1 MAERLPRYRRT
12 GVSPTAV
19 PSVSTRGL
27 DYRMPQMQ
35 IRDPFAG
42 ISNALDKMTDF
53 AFERAAEKAKKEG
66 VEFRMENPI
75 TSDQISAAMAQGRDI
90 DEIVGD
96 PDTIFGSA
104 SRATASSQLKTELEA
119 NARNEIAAI
128 SAAINSD
135 VPINPDEVQ
144 VKIQSVIDGHA
155 DILAQVDPG
164 ASYSYRGTISTIAA
178 PVYKLALEKEYKRAR
193 LAGQLSLNNAMDQ
206 APAAMQAAVM
216 ASAGAFT
223 EIEGKPVPELE
234 QSLAVIRRTLID
246 QAISTGDLGLIKKTQ
261 EDIFKMEEKAK
272 VDGLRQFAR
281 ENPSL
286 VDVYSGNYGRLTSVY
301 SGLSEDNKE
310 IVREKIIEERSAEN
324 KAAKDRRTEADARS
338 KSNADRNYSVLYG
351 LSKDSEEY
359 VKHRAQYERDV
370 AAGLIGREDQ
380 NALEDRRNPK
390 PVSSK
395 EDYLQIFRAIKSNKF
410 KTRSGLRRAL
420 DSLDLTIDDKI
431 KLENELEQE
440 LKPDYAAATRTLR
453 EGMGLVGEMASG
465 TESQGILLIRAT
477 RELEDRYEKINTP
490 KAVQEGTGQS
500 YLEIARGLVKEGFLK
515 MAQEAKE
522 AYLRSIVDAAKR
534 AKIEIPDVITIQ
546 NIESVKQTVKQSGAA
561 RAAKE
566 NIIRSIDAYKREH
579 LERADD

>member
-42 ISNALDKMTDF
+42 ITSALDKMTDF
-53 AFERAAEKAKKEG
+53 AFERAVGKAKKEG

-75 TSDQISAAMAQGRDI
+75 TSDQISAAMSQGRDI

-104 SRATASSQLKTELEA
+104 SRATASAQLKTELEA

-216 ASAGAFT
+216 ASAGAVN
-223 EIEGKPVPELE
+223 EVNGKPVPELE

-246 QAISTGDLGLIKKTQ
+246 QAVSTGDLGLIKKTQ

-310 IVREKIIEERSAEN
+310 VVREKIIAERSAEN
-324 KAAKDRRTEADARS
+324 KAAKDRRTEGDALS
-338 KSNADRNYSVLYG
+338 KSNAERNYSILYS

-359 VKHRAQYERDV
+359 VGRRAQYEIDV
-370 AAGLIGREDQ
+370 AAGLIKREDQ
-380 NALEDRRNPK
+380 KALEDRRNPK
-390 PVSSK
+390 RTGSK
-395 EDYLQIFRAIKSNKF
+395 EDYLQIFRAIEDGKF
-410 KTRSGLRRAL
+410 RTFGGLRGAL
-420 DSLDLTIDDKI
+420 DKLDLSIDEKI
-431 KLENELEQE
+431 KLENQFEKERDS
-440 LKPDYAAATRTLR
+440 DYKEAKRTLKT
-453 EGMGLVGEMASG
+453 GMGLIGEMASG
-465 TESQGILLIRAT
+465 TESQGVLLLRASE
-477 RELEDRYEKINTP
+477 ELEDRYKKTNTP
-490 KAVQEGTGQS
+490 KAVQEGTSQS
-500 YLEIARGLVKEGFLK
+500 YVKIAKELIKEGFLK
-515 MAQEAKE
+515 VAQETQE
-522 AYLRSIVDAAKR
+522 GDLRSILETAKR
-534 AKIEIPDVITIQ
+534 AKIQIPNVITRQ
-546 NIESVKQTVKQSGAA
+546 NIESVKQTVKQSDASK
-561 RAAKE
+561 AAKE
-566 NIIRSIDAYKREH
+566 NIIRYIDAYKRDH
-579 LERADD
+579 LETD

>member
-27 DYRMPQMQ
+27 NYRMPQMQ
-35 IRDPFAG
+35 ISDPFAG
-42 ISNALDKMTDF
+42 ITSALDKMTEF
-53 AFERAAEKAKKEG
+53 AFERAAKKAKKEG

-75 TSDQISAAMAQGRDI
+75 TSDQISAAMSQGRDI

-104 SRATASSQLKTELEA
+104 SRATASAQLKTELEA

-128 SAAINSD
+128 SAALNSD

-155 DILAQVDPG
+155 DILAQVNPS

-178 PVYKLALEKEYKRAR
+178 PVYKLALEKEYKRAK

-216 ASAGAFT
+216 ASAGGFV
-223 EIEGKPVPELE
+223 EINGKPVPELE
-234 QSLAVIRRTLID
+234 QSFAVIRRTLMD
-246 QAISTGDLGLIKKTQ
+246 QAVGTGDLALIKNTQ
-261 EDIFKMEEKAK
+261 EKILKMEEKAK

-301 SGLSEDNKE
+301 AGLSEDNKE

-338 KSNADRNYSVLYG
+338 KSNADRNYSILFS

-359 VKHRAQYERDV
+359 VERRAQYERDV

-380 NALEDRRNPK
+380 KALEDRRNPK
-390 PVSSK
+390 RTGSK
-395 EDYLQIFRAIKSNKF
+395 EDYLQIFRAIEDGKF
-410 KTRSGLRRAL
+410 RTFGGLRGAL
-420 DSLDLTIDDKI
+420 DKLDLSIDQKI
-431 KLENELEQE
+431 KLENQFEKERDDDYKE
-440 LKPDYAAATRTLR
+440 AKRALKT
-453 EGMGLVGEMASG
+453 GMGLIGEMASG
-465 TESQGILLIRAT
+465 TESQGVLLLRASE
-477 RELEDRYEKINTP
+477 ELEDRYKKTNTP
-490 KAVQEGTGQS
+490 KAVQEGASQS
-500 YLEIARGLVKEGFLK
+500 YVEIAKGLVKEGFLK
-515 MAQEAKE
+515 AAQEAEKNQRE
-522 AYLRSIVDAAKR
+522 SFFNEAKR
-534 AKIEIPDVITIQ
+534 AGIDIGNSITSQNFETIKQKIR
-546 NIESVKQTVKQSGAA
+546 ESKASQQTKGSLL
-561 RAAKE
+561 RNLE
-566 NIIRSIDAYKREH
+566 AYKLEH
-579 LERADD
+579 LELK

>member
-27 DYRMPQMQ
+27 NYRMPQAP

-42 ISNALDKMTDF
+42 ITSALDKMTEF
-53 AFERAAEKAKKEG
+53 AFERAAKKAKKEG

-104 SRATASSQLKTELEA
+104 SRATASAQLKTELEA

-128 SAAINSD
+128 SAALNSD

-178 PVYKLALEKEYKRAR
+178 PVYKLALEKEYKRAK
-193 LAGQLSLNNAMDQ
+193 LAGQLSLNNAMAQ
-206 APAAMQAAVM
+206 APAAMLAAVM
-216 ASAGAFT
+216 ASAGAVT
-223 EIEGKPVPELE
+223 EVNGKPVPELE
-234 QSLAVIRRTLID
+234 QSFAVIRRTLMD
-246 QAISTGDLGLIKKTQ
+246 QAIGTGDLALIKNTQ
-261 EDIFKMEEKAK
+261 EKILKMEEKAK

-281 ENPSL
+281 ENPSI

-301 SGLSEDNKE
+301 AGLSEDNKE
-310 IVREKIIEERSAEN
+310 IVREKIINERAAEN

-338 KSNADRNYSVLYG
+338 KSNADRNYSILYS

-359 VKHRAQYERDV
+359 VERRAQYERDV
-370 AAGLIGREDQ
+370 AAGLIKREDQ
-380 NALEDRRNPK
+380 KALEDRRNPK
-390 PVSSK
+390 STGSK
-395 EDYLQIFRAIKSNKF
+395 EDYLQIFRAIEDGKF
-410 KTRSGLRRAL
+410 RTFDGLRRAL
-420 DSLDLTIDDKI
+420 DSLALTPDQKI
-431 KLENELEQE
+431 KLENQFEKERDDDYKE
-440 LKPDYAAATRTLR
+440 AKRALKT
-453 EGMGLVGEMASG
+453 GMGLIGEMASG
-465 TESQGILLIRAT
+465 TEPQGVLLLKAYE
-477 RELEDRYEKINTP
+477 ELEDRYKKTNTP
-490 KAVQEGTGQS
+490 KAVQEGTSQS
-500 YLEIARGLVKEGFLK
+500 YAEIAKGLIKEGFLK
-515 MAQEAKE
+515 VAQEGQE
-522 AYLRSIVDAAKR
+522 SDLRSIVDAAKR
-534 AKIEIPDVITIQ
+534 AKIEIPNVITRQ
-546 NIESVKQTVKQSGAA
+546 NIESVKQTVKQSDAPK
-561 RAAKE
+561 AAKE
-566 NIIRSIDAYKREH
+566 NIIRYIDAYKRDH
-579 LERADD
+579 LETD

>member
-27 DYRMPQMQ
+27 NYRMPQMQ
-35 IRDPFAG
+35 ISDPFAG
-42 ISNALDKMTDF
+42 ITSALDKMTEF
-53 AFERAAEKAKKEG
+53 AFERAVGKAKKEG

-75 TSDQISAAMAQGRDI
+75 TSDQISAAMSQGRDI

-104 SRATASSQLKTELEA
+104 SRATASAQLKTELEA

-135 VPINPDEVQ
+135 VPVNPDEVQ

-178 PVYKLALEKEYKRAR
+178 PVYKLALEKEYKRAK

-216 ASAGAFT
+216 ASAGAVT
-223 EIEGKPVPELE
+223 EVNGKPVPELE

-246 QAISTGDLGLIKKTQ
+246 QAVSTGDLGLIKKTQ

-281 ENPSL
+281 ENPNL

-301 SGLSEDNKE
+301 AGLSEDNKE
-310 IVREKIIEERSAEN
+310 IVREKIINERAAEN

-338 KSNADRNYSVLYG
+338 KSNADRNYSILFS

-359 VKHRAQYERDV
+359 VERRAQYERDV

-380 NALEDRRNPK
+380 KALEDRRNPK
-390 PVSSK
+390 RTGSK
-395 EDYLQIFRAIKSNKF
+395 EDYLQIFRAIEDGKF
-410 KTRSGLRRAL
+410 RTFGGLRGAL
-420 DSLDLTIDDKI
+420 DKLDLSIDQKI
-431 KLENELEQE
+431 KLENQFEKERDDDYRE
-440 LKPDYAAATRTLR
+440 AKRALKT
-453 EGMGLVGEMASG
+453 GMGLVGEMASG
-465 TESQGILLIRAT
+465 TESQGVLLLRASE
-477 RELEDRYEKINTP
+477 ELEDRYKKTNTP
-490 KAVQEGTGQS
+490 KALQEGTSQS
-500 YLEIARGLVKEGFLK
+500 YVEIAKGLVKEGFLRA
-515 MAQEAKE
+515 AQEAEKNQRE
-522 AYLRSIVDAAKR
+522 SFFNEAKR
-534 AKIEIPDVITIQ
+534 AGIDIGNSITSQNFETIKQKIR
-546 NIESVKQTVKQSGAA
+546 ESKASQQTKGSLL
-561 RAAKE
+561 RNLE
-566 NIIRSIDAYKREH
+566 AYKREH
-579 LERADD
+579 LELK

>member
-42 ISNALDKMTDF
+42 ISNALDKMTNF

-370 AAGLIGREDQ
+370 AAGLIGREDKK
-380 NALEDRRNPK
+380 ALEDRRNPK

-500 YLEIARGLVKEGFLK
+500 YLEIARGLVKEGFSK
-515 MAQEAKE
+515 MAQEAQE
-522 AYLRSIVDAAKR
+522 ADLRSIVDAAKR

>member
-42 ISNALDKMTDF
+42 ISNALDKMTSF

-75 TSDQISAAMAQGRDI
+75 TSEQISAAMAQGRDI

-104 SRATASSQLKTELEA
+104 SRATASAQLKTELEA

-216 ASAGAFT
+216 ASAGGFV
-223 EIEGKPVPELE
+223 EINGKPVPELE
-234 QSLAVIRRTLID
+234 QSLAVIGRTLIE
-246 QAISTGDLGLIKKTQ
+246 QAVGTGDLALVEKTQ
-261 EDIFKMEEKAK
+261 KDVLKMQEKAK

-301 SGLSEDNKE
+301 AGLSEDNKE

-338 KSNADRNYSVLYG
+338 KSNADRNYSVLYS
-351 LSKDSEEY
+351 LPRDSEEY
-359 VKHRAQYERDV
+359 VERRAQYERDV

-380 NALEDRRNPK
+380 KALEDRRNPK
-390 PVSSK
+390 RTGSK
-395 EDYLQIFRAIKSNKF
+395 EDYLQIFRAIEDGKF

-431 KLENELEQE
+431 KLEKDFEKERDDDYKE
-440 LKPDYAAATRTLR
+440 AKRVLKT
-453 EGMGLVGEMASG
+453 GMGLIGEMASG
-465 TESQGILLIRAT
+465 TEPQGVLLLRASE
-477 RELEDRYEKINTP
+477 ELEDRYKKTNTP
-490 KAVQEGTGQS
+490 KAVQEGASQS
-500 YLEIARGLVKEGFLK
+500 YAEIAKGLIKEGFLK
-515 MAQEAKE
+515 VAQEAEKNQRE
-522 AYLRSIVDAAKR
+522 TFFDEAKR
-534 AKIEIPDVITIQ
+534 AGIDIGDSITSQNFETIKQKI
-546 NIESVKQTVKQSGAA
+546 IESKASKQTKGSLL
-561 RAAKE
+561 RNLE
-566 NIIRSIDAYKREH
+566 AYKRDH
-579 LERADD
+579 LEISR

>member
-53 AFERAAEKAKKEG
+53 AFERAAKKAKKEG

-75 TSDQISAAMAQGRDI
+75 TSDQISAAMSQGRDI

-104 SRATASSQLKTELEA
+104 SRATASAQLKTELEA

-144 VKIQSVIDGHA
+144 VKIQSVMDGHA

-216 ASAGAFT
+216 ASAGAVT
-223 EIEGKPVPELE
+223 EVNGKPVPELE
-234 QSLAVIRRTLID
+234 QGLAVIRRTLID
-246 QAISTGDLGLIKKTQ
+246 QAVSTGDLGLIKKTQ

-301 SGLSEDNKE
+301 VGLSEDNKE
-310 IVREKIIEERSAEN
+310 IVREKVIEERSAEN
-324 KAAKDRRTEADARS
+324 KAAKDRRTEGDALS
-338 KSNADRNYSVLYG
+338 KSNAERNYSILYS

-359 VKHRAQYERDV
+359 VGRRAQYEIDV
-370 AAGLIGREDQ
+370 AAGLIKRKDQ
-380 NALEDRRNPK
+380 KALEDRRNPK
-390 PVSSK
+390 RTGLK
-395 EDYLQIFRAIKSNKF
+395 EDYLQIFRAIEDGKF
-410 KTRSGLRRAL
+410 RTFGGLRGAL
-420 DSLDLTIDDKI
+420 DKLDLSIDEKI
-431 KLENELEQE
+431 KLENQFEKERDS
-440 LKPDYAAATRTLR
+440 DYKEAKRTLKT
-453 EGMGLVGEMASG
+453 GMGLIGEMASG
-465 TESQGILLIRAT
+465 TESQGVLLLRASE
-477 RELEDRYEKINTP
+477 ELEDRYKKTNTP
-490 KAVQEGTGQS
+490 KAVQEGTSQS
-500 YLEIARGLVKEGFLK
+500 YVKIAKDLIKEGFLK
-515 MAQEAKE
+515 VAQETQE
-522 AYLRSIVDAAKR
+522 ADLRSIVDAAKR
-534 AKIEIPDVITIQ
+534 AKIEIPNVITSQ
-546 NIESVKQTVKQSGAA
+546 NIESVKQTVKQSSASS
-561 RAAKE
+561 AAKE
-566 NIIRSIDAYKREH
+566 NIIRYIDAYKRDH
-579 LERADD
+579 LETD

>member
-35 IRDPFAG
+35 IRDTFAG

-53 AFERAAEKAKKEG
+53 AFERAVGKAKEQG

-144 VKIQSVIDGHA
+144 VKIQSVMDGHA

-359 VKHRAQYERDV
+359 VERRAQYERDV
-370 AAGLIGREDQ
+370 AAGLIKREDQ
-380 NALEDRRNPK
+380 KALEDMRNPK

-395 EDYLQIFRAIKSNKF
+395 EDYLQIFRAIEDGKF

-431 KLENELEQE
+431 KLEDEFEQE

-453 EGMGLVGEMASG
+453 EGMGLIGEMASG
-465 TESQGILLIRAT
+465 TESQGVLLLRAT

-490 KAVQEGTGQS
+490 KAVQEGAGQS

-522 AYLRSIVDAAKR
+522 ADLRSIVDAAKR
-534 AKIEIPDVITIQ
+534 AKIEIPDVITSQ
-546 NIESVKQTVKQSGAA
+546 NIESVKQTVKQSGAS
-561 RAAKE
+561 RSAKE
-566 NIIRSIDAYKREH
+566 NIIRYIDAYKREH
-579 LERADD
+579 LESSR

>member
-27 DYRMPQMQ
+27 NYRMPQMQ
-35 IRDPFAG
+35 ISDPFAG
-42 ISNALDKMTDF
+42 ITSALDKMTDF
-53 AFERAAEKAKKEG
+53 AFERAVGKAKEQG

-75 TSDQISAAMAQGRDI
+75 TSDQISAAMSQGRDI

-96 PDTIFGSA
+96 PDTVFGSA
-104 SRATASSQLKTELEA
+104 SRATASAQLKTELEA

-128 SAAINSD
+128 SAALNSD
-135 VPINPDEVQ
+135 VPVNPDEVQ

-234 QSLAVIRRTLID
+234 QSLAVIRRTLLD

-272 VDGLRQFAR
+272 VNGLRQFAR

-301 SGLSEDNKE
+301 AGLSEDNKE
-310 IVREKIIEERSAEN
+310 IVREKIIEERSAED
-324 KAAKDRRTEADARS
+324 KASKDRRTEADARS
-338 KSNADRNYSVLYG
+338 KSNAERNYSVLYS

-359 VKHRAQYERDV
+359 VERRAQYERDV
-370 AAGLIGREDQ
+370 AAGLIKREDQ
-380 NALEDRRNPK
+380 KALEDRRNPK
-390 PVSSK
+390 RVGSK
-395 EDYLQIFRAIKSNKF
+395 EDYLQIFRAIEDGKYR
-410 KTRSGLRRAL
+410 TLSGLRRAL
-420 DSLDLTIDDKI
+420 DSLDLIPDDKI
-431 KLENELEQE
+431 KLESQFEKERDV
-440 LKPDYAAATRTLR
+440 DYKEGKRTLKI
-453 EGMGLVGEMASG
+453 GMGLIGEMASG
-465 TESQGILLIRAT
+465 TEPQGVLLIDAT
-477 RELEDRYEKINTP
+477 KELEKRYKSKNTP
-490 KAVQEGTGQS
+490 KAMQEGTGQS
-500 YLEIARGLVKEGFLK
+500 FAEIARGLVDEGFLK
-515 MAQEAKE
+515 AAQEAQKND
-522 AYLRSIVDAAKR
+522 LDSILDSAKR
-534 AKIEIPDVITIQ
+534 AKIDIPPLITSQ
-546 NIESVKQTVKQSGAA
+546 NFETIKQKITESKGSKSQKDSL
-561 RAAKE
+561 
-566 NIIRSIDAYKREH
+566 IRSLDAYKRNH
-579 LERADD
+579 LETDR